1 MYYIYK
7 FLDENQKEI
16 YIGIT
21 NNIKRR
27 VSQQHFTSN
36 GHLNKLC
43 YEETRYIVYSK
54 CLNKDDA
61 KIKERYLINE
71 LEPKYDK
78 IHNNKQKFNFIID
91 DFNWRYIPFNKE
103 KYLKSIKNSTI
114 NKENSYSLNKFDKID
129 LPLNSVEIEN
139 EVDYA
144 KQKIKLIKNKGLKVA
159 CVFSIDPKEKVYAVN
174 INGIKY
180 IPFYNIER
188 ALGIYGPMASNKL
201 SHLIRNKIIDANDI
215 IAVSDIEFIKRVIIS
230 NVSTVYGR
238 EIYPGKIYLINE
250 KIVPLVVENLIG
262 KNINKY
268 IRPENSNAYKFKKYL
283 FVLWVEVS
291 FNVKILP
298 TENRF

>member
-1 MYYIYK
+1 
-7 FLDENQKEI
+7 
-16 YIGIT
+16 
-21 NNIKRR
+21 
-27 VSQQHFTSN
+27 
-36 GHLNKLC
+36 
-43 YEETRYIVYSK
+43 
-54 CLNKDDA
+54 
-61 KIKERYLINE
+61 
-71 LEPKYDK
+71 
-78 IHNNKQKFNFIID
+78 
-91 DFNWRYIPFNKE
+91 
-103 KYLKSIKNSTI
+103 
-114 NKENSYSLNKFDKID
+114 
-129 LPLNSVEIEN
+129 
-139 EVDYA
+139 
-144 KQKIKLIKNKGLKVA
+144 
-159 CVFSIDPKEKVYAVN
+159 
-174 INGIKY
+174 
-180 IPFYNIER
+180 
-188 ALGIYGPMASNKL
+188 MASNKL